1 LVNLANQL
9 ASMVRLQH
17 SYYLVCV
24 GLCRSDGALITAAIQ
39 ALPIRVGTEWEKKS
53 VGTIRRLVLRNFKRF
68 KALELEFDPELNIL
82 VGGNEAGKS
91 SVLQAI
97 DIVLSASRSRV
108 ESIGLEALFNTDCIA
123 KFLAGTRKIAD
134 LPELLIEIYFD
145 GLPGRHDLDGRN
157 NSKDGDHLGIK
168 MVCKPVDEYT
178 REIQAILAERHEN
191 FPFEYYGVHFLTFTD
206 EAVFPYKKPLQ
217 HLLIDSSLINNE
229 HATREYTRS
238 MYAAHASVAQR
249 NRHGFEYRKAKTK
262 FKDEVFKAMND
273 GLDAYKFDVR
283 TSPKANVETDIILT
297 EDDIPVDSKGKG
309 RQCFIKTEFA
319 LRNREHA
326 LHVLLLEE
334 PENHLSQ
341 VHMRK
346 LIERIRASVKK
357 QLFVATH
364 SSFVATRLN
373 LRKVLILSEENPSRP
388 ASLTDLSLG
397 TAEFFMKAPDNNV
410 LELALCKKAILVE
423 GDAEFILMEELYKIS
438 APGRSL
444 DADGIHVISVDGTS
458 FKRYLELA
466 KLLGIKV
473 AAIRDNDKD
482 YAANCVANYADHVSA
497 SIQVFADPDNARY
510 TFEVCM
516 YQDNQAACEELFA
529 AGRKT
534 LSVED
539 YMLKNKTDAAFQ
551 LLERKGATL
560 TAPGY
565 IQEAVAWIRA

>member
-1 LVNLANQL
+1 
-9 ASMVRLQH
+9 M
-17 SYYLVCV
+17 
-24 GLCRSDGALITAAIQ
+24 
-39 ALPIRVGTEWEKKS
+39 
-53 VGTIRRLVLRNFKRF
+53 GTIRRLVLKNFKRF

-97 DIVLSASRSRV
+97 DIVLSTSRSKV
-108 ESIGLEALFNTDCIA
+108 EGIGLEALFNTDCIT
-123 KFLAGTRKIAD
+123 KFLAGPKRIVD
-134 LPELLIEIYFD
+134 LPELLIEVYFD
-145 GLPGRHDLDGRN
+145 NLPDRHDLDGRN
-157 NSKDGDHLGIK
+157 NSKCADHLGIK

-178 REIQAILAERHEN
+178 KEIQAILLEKHKN
-191 FPFEYYGVHFLTFTD
+191 FPFEYYGVHFFTFTD
-206 EAVFPYKKPLQ
+206 EAVFPYKKPLR

-249 NRHGFEYRKAKTK
+249 NLHGFEYRKAKAK
-262 FKDEVFKAMND
+262 FKDDIFKTIND

-283 TSPKANVETDIILT
+283 TSPKASLETDIIIT

-346 LIERIRASVKK
+346 LIDRIRASVKK
-357 QLFVATH
+357 QLFIATH
-364 SSFVATRLN
+364 SSFIATRLN

-388 ASLTDLSLG
+388 ANLKDLSLG

-423 GDAEFILMEELYKIS
+423 GDAEFILMEALYKIS
-438 APGRSL
+438 APGYSM
-444 DADGIHVISVDGTS
+444 
-458 FKRYLELA
+458 
-466 KLLGIKV
+466 
-473 AAIRDNDKD
+473 
-482 YAANCVANYADHVSA
+482 
-497 SIQVFADPDNARY
+497 DP
-510 TFEVCM
+510 M
-516 YQDNQAACEELFA
+516 
-529 AGRKT
+529 
-534 LSVED
+534 
-539 YMLKNKTDAAFQ
+539 AFM
-551 LLERKGATL
+551 
-560 TAPGY
+560 
-565 IQEAVAWIRA
+565 

>member
-1 LVNLANQL
+1 MEKMN
-9 ASMVRLQH
+9 
-17 SYYLVCV
+17 
-24 GLCRSDGALITAAIQ
+24 
-39 ALPIRVGTEWEKKS
+39 VGT
-53 VGTIRRLVLRNFKRF
+53 VRRLVLKNFKRF
-68 KALELEFDPELNIL
+68 KALALEFDPELNIL

-91 SVLQAI
+91 SILQAM
-97 DIVLSASRSRV
+97 DIVLTASRSKV
-108 ESIGLEALFNTDCIA
+108 EGIGLEALFNAACIA
-123 KFLAGTRKIAD
+123 EFLAGARKTVD
-134 LPELLIEIYFD
+134 LPELLIEVYFD
-145 GLPGRHDLDGRN
+145 GLQGRHDLDGRN
-157 NSKDGDHLGIK
+157 NSKGADHLGIK
-168 MVCKPVDEYT
+168 MVCKPLDEYT
-178 REIQAILAERHEN
+178 KEIEAILAERHEN

-206 EAVFPYKKPLQ
+206 EAVFPHKRPLR

-229 HATREYTRS
+229 YATREYTRA

-249 NRHGFEYRKAKTK
+249 NLHGFEYRKAKAK
-262 FKDEVFKAMND
+262 FKDDVFKTMNE
-273 GLDAYKFDVR
+273 GLDAYKFDIR
-283 TSPKANVETDIILT
+283 TSPKANVETDIIIT

-319 LRNREHA
+319 LRNREHS

-346 LIERIRASVKK
+346 LIERIRASIKK

-364 SSFVATRLN
+364 SSLIATRLN
-373 LRKVLILSEENPSRP
+373 LRKVLILSEDNPSQP
-388 ASLTDLSLG
+388 ASLKDLSPG

-423 GDAEFILMEELYKIS
+423 GDAEFILMAALYQIS
-438 APGRSL
+438 APGCSL
-444 DADGIHVISVDGTS
+444 DADSVHVISVDGTS

-466 KLLGIKV
+466 MLLGIKV

-482 YAANCVANYADHVSA
+482 HAANCVANYSDYVSE
-497 SIQVFADPDNARY
+497 SVQVFADPDNARH

-516 YQDNQAACEELFA
+516 YQDNQTVCEDLFA

-534 LSVED
+534 LSVEE

-551 LLERKGATL
+551 LLEKQGTAL
-560 TAPGY
+560 AAPGY
-565 IQEAVAWIRA
+565 IQQAVTWIRA

>member
-1 LVNLANQL
+1 
-9 ASMVRLQH
+9 M
-17 SYYLVCV
+17 
-24 GLCRSDGALITAAIQ
+24 
-39 ALPIRVGTEWEKKS
+39 
-53 VGTIRRLVLRNFKRF
+53 GTIRRLVLRNFKRF

-82 VGGNEAGKS
+82 VGGNETGKS
-91 SVLQAI
+91 SVLQAL

-108 ESIGLEALFNTDCIA
+108 ENIGLEALFNADCIA
-123 KFLAGTRKIAD
+123 EFLAGARKIAD
-134 LPELLIEIYFD
+134 LPELLIEVYFD
-145 GLPGRHDLDGRN
+145 DLPGRHDLDGRN
-157 NSKDGDHLGIK
+157 NSKGADYLGIK

-178 REIQAILAERHEN
+178 KEIQAILAERHEN
-191 FPFEYYGVHFLTFTD
+191 FPFEYYGLQFLTFTD
-206 EAVFPYKKPLQ
+206 DAVFPHKRPLR
-217 HLLIDSSLINNE
+217 HLLIDSSQINNE
-229 HATREYTRS
+229 YATREYTRS

-249 NRHGFEYRKAKTK
+249 NLHAFEYRKVKAR
-262 FKDEVFKAMND
+262 FKDDVFKAMND
-273 GLDAYKFDVR
+273 GLDAYKFGVR
-283 TSPKANVETDIILT
+283 TSPKANVETDIIIT
-297 EDDIPVDSKGKG
+297 EGDIPVDSKGKG

-364 SSFVATRLN
+364 SSFIATRLN

-388 ASLTDLSLG
+388 ASLKDLNPG
-397 TAEFFMKAPDNNV
+397 TADFFMKAPDNNV

-423 GDAEFILMEELYKIS
+423 GDAEFILMEALYRIS
-438 APGRSL
+438 APGCSL

-473 AAIRDNDKD
+473 AAIRDNDND
-482 YAANCVANYADHVSA
+482 HAANCVANYVDYVSA
-497 SIQVFADPDNARY
+497 SIQVFADPDNTRH

-516 YQDNQAACEELFA
+516 YQDNKSACEELFA

-539 YMLKNKTDAAFQ
+539 YMLKNKTDAAFH
-551 LLERKGATL
+551 LLEKKGATL

-565 IQEAVAWIRA
+565 IQQAVAWIKA

>member
-1 LVNLANQL
+1 
-9 ASMVRLQH
+9 
-17 SYYLVCV
+17 
-24 GLCRSDGALITAAIQ
+24 
-39 ALPIRVGTEWEKKS
+39 

-68 KALELEFDPELNIL
+68 KALELDFDPELNIL

-91 SVLQAI
+91 SVLQAL
-97 DIVLSASRSRV
+97 DIVLSASRSKV
-108 ESIGLEALFNTDCIA
+108 EAIGIEALFNADCITE
-123 KFLAGTRKIAD
+123 FLRGSRKIAA
-134 LPELLIEIYFD
+134 LPELLVEVYFD
-145 GLPGRHDLDGRN
+145 GLAGNHELDGRN
-157 NSKDGDHLGIK
+157 NSKGIDHLGIK

-178 REIQAILAERHEN
+178 KEIQAILAEKHEN
-191 FPFEYYGVHFLTFTD
+191 FPFEYYGVHFLTFAD
-206 EAVFPYKKPLQ
+206 EAVFPYKKPLR

-229 HATREYTRS
+229 YATREYTRS

-249 NRHGFEYRKAKTK
+249 NLHAFEYRKAKAK
-262 FKDEVFKAMND
+262 FKDDIFKTMND
-273 GLDAYKFDVR
+273 ALDGYKFDVR
-283 TSPKANVETDIILT
+283 TSPKASIETDIIIT

-334 PENHLSQ
+334 PENHLSH

-346 LIERIRASVKK
+346 LIERIRASEKK

-364 SSFVATRLN
+364 SSFIATRLN
-373 LRKVLILSEENPSRP
+373 LKKVLILSEESPSR
-388 ASLTDLSLG
+388 STRLKDLSQG

-423 GDAEFILMEELYKIS
+423 GDAEFILMEALYKLG
-438 APGRSL
+438 APGSSL

-458 FKRYLELA
+458 FKRYFELA

-473 AAIRDNDKD
+473 AAIRDNDRD
-482 YAANCVANYADHVSA
+482 HATNCVANYADHVSP
-497 SIQVFADPDNARY
+497 SIQVFADSDNARH

-516 YQDNQAACEELFA
+516 YQDNKATCETLFA
-529 AGRKT
+529 AGRKS

-539 YMLKNKTDAAFQ
+539 YMLKNKTDVAFA
-551 LLERKGATL
+551 LLQHEGAKL
-560 TAPGY
+560 VAPEY
-565 IQEAVAWIRA
+565 IQQAVTWIRA

>member
-1 LVNLANQL
+1 
-9 ASMVRLQH
+9 M
-17 SYYLVCV
+17 
-24 GLCRSDGALITAAIQ
+24 
-39 ALPIRVGTEWEKKS
+39 
-53 VGTIRRLVLRNFKRF
+53 GTIRWLVLKNFKRF

-91 SVLQAI
+91 SVLQAM
-97 DIVLSASRSRV
+97 DIALSASRSKV
-108 ESIGLEALFNTDCIA
+108 ESIGLEALFNADCIA
-123 KFLAGTRKIAD
+123 EFLAGARKIAD
-134 LPELLIEIYFD
+134 LPELFIEIYFD
-145 GLPGRHDLDGRN
+145 DLPDRHDLDGRN
-157 NSKDGDHLGIK
+157 NSKGADHLGIK

-178 REIQAILAERHEN
+178 KEIQAILAEKHDN
-191 FPFEYYGVHFLTFTD
+191 FPFEYYGVQFLTFTD
-206 EAVFPYKKPLQ
+206 EPVFPYKKPLR

-238 MYAAHASVAQR
+238 MYATHASVAQR
-249 NRHGFEYRKAKTK
+249 NLHGFEYRKAKAK
-262 FKDEVFKAMND
+262 FKDDVFKTMND

-283 TSPKANVETDIILT
+283 TSPKASVETDIIIT

-364 SSFVATRLN
+364 SSFIATRLN

-388 ASLTDLSLG
+388 ASLKDLGPG

-423 GDAEFILMEELYKIS
+423 GDAEFILMEALYKIS
-438 APGRSL
+438 APGCSL
-444 DADGIHVISVDGTS
+444 DTDSIHVISVDGTS

-466 KLLGIKV
+466 KLLGVKV
-473 AAIRDNDKD
+473 AAIRDNDED
-482 YAANCVANYADHVSA
+482 HAANCIANYADHVSA
-497 SIQVFADPDNARY
+497 SIQVFADTDNARH

-516 YQDNQAACEELFA
+516 YQDNQAICEELFA

-534 LSVED
+534 LSVKD
-539 YMLKNKTDAAFQ
+539 YMLKNKTEAAFQ
-551 LLERKGATL
+551 LLEKKGATL
-560 TAPGY
+560 TAPSY
-565 IQEAVAWIRA
+565 IQQAVAWIRA

>member
-1 LVNLANQL
+1 
-9 ASMVRLQH
+9 M
-17 SYYLVCV
+17 
-24 GLCRSDGALITAAIQ
+24 
-39 ALPIRVGTEWEKKS
+39 
-53 VGTIRRLVLRNFKRF
+53 GTIQRLVLKNFKRF
-68 KALELEFDPELNIL
+68 KSLELEFDPELNIL

-91 SVLQAI
+91 SVLQAL
-97 DIVLSASRSRV
+97 DIVLSTSRSKV
-108 ESIGLEALFNTDCIA
+108 ESIGLEALFNADCITE
-123 KFLAGTRKIAD
+123 FLAGVRKILD
-134 LPELLIEIYFD
+134 LPELLIEVYFD
-145 GLPGRHDLDGRN
+145 DLPNRHDLDGRN
-157 NSKDGDHLGIK
+157 NSKGSDHLGIK

-178 REIQAILAERHEN
+178 KEIQAILADKHEN

-206 EAVFPYKKPLQ
+206 EAVFPYKKPLR

-249 NRHGFEYRKAKTK
+249 NLHGFEYRKAKTK
-262 FKDEVFKAMND
+262 FKDDVFKTMNE
-273 GLDAYKFDVR
+273 GLHAYKFDVR
-283 TSPKANVETDIILT
+283 TSPKASVETDIIIT
-297 EDDIPVDSKGKG
+297 ENDIPVDSKGKG

-346 LIERIRASVKK
+346 LIERIRTSVKK

-364 SSFVATRLN
+364 SSFIATRLN

-388 ASLTDLSLG
+388 ASLKDLSSG

-423 GDAEFILMEELYKIS
+423 GDAEFILMEALYKNS
-438 APGRSL
+438 TPGCSL
-444 DADGIHVISVDGTS
+444 DADGIHMISVDGTS

-482 YAANCVANYADHVSA
+482 YAANCVANYSDHVSA
-497 SIQVFADPDNARY
+497 SIQIFADPVNARH
-510 TFEVCM
+510 TFEVCI
-516 YQDNQAACEELFA
+516 YQDNQIACEELFA

-534 LSVED
+534 LSVEE

-551 LLERKGATL
+551 LLEKKSAAL
-560 TAPGY
+560 VAPSY
-565 IQEAVAWIRA
+565 IQQAVAWIRA

>member
-1 LVNLANQL
+1 
-9 ASMVRLQH
+9 M
-17 SYYLVCV
+17 
-24 GLCRSDGALITAAIQ
+24 
-39 ALPIRVGTEWEKKS
+39 
-53 VGTIRRLVLRNFKRF
+53 GTIRRLVLKNFKRF

-97 DIVLSASRSRV
+97 DLVLSTSRSKV
-108 ESIGLEALFNTDCIA
+108 DSIGLEALFNADCIRD
-123 KFLAGTRKIAD
+123 FLASARKIAD
-134 LPELLIEIYFD
+134 LPELLIEVYFD
-145 GLPGRHDLDGRN
+145 DLPGRHDLDGRN
-157 NSKDGDHLGIK
+157 NSTGADHLGIK

-178 REIQAILAERHEN
+178 KEIQVILAEKHEN
-191 FPFEYYGVHFLTFTD
+191 FPFEYYGIQFLTFTD
-206 EAVFPYKKPLQ
+206 EPVFPYKKPLL

-249 NRHGFEYRKAKTK
+249 NLHGFEYRKAKAK
-262 FKDEVFKAMND
+262 FKDDVFKMMND
-273 GLDAYKFDVR
+273 ELDAYKFDVR
-283 TSPKANVETDIILT
+283 TSPKASVETDIIIT

-346 LIERIRASVKK
+346 LIERIRSSVKK
-357 QLFVATH
+357 QLFIATH
-364 SSFVATRLN
+364 SSFIATRLN
-373 LRKVLILSEENPSRP
+373 LRKVQILSEEIPTKP
-388 ASLTDLSLG
+388 ASLKDLSPG

-423 GDAEFILMEELYKIS
+423 GDAEFILMEALYKIS
-438 APGRSL
+438 SHGSSM

-466 KLLGIKV
+466 KLLSIKV
-473 AAIRDNDKD
+473 AAIRDNDRD
-482 YAANCVANYADHVSA
+482 YAANCVANYADHLSEC
-497 SIQVFADPDNARY
+497 IQVFADPDNDRH
-510 TFEVCM
+510 TFEVCIF
-516 YQDNQAACEELFA
+516 QDNQRICEELFA
-529 AGRKT
+529 AGRRT

-539 YMLKNKTDAAFQ
+539 YMLKNKTDAAF
-551 LLERKGATL
+551 LLLDKKGTELSSPA
-560 TAPGY
+560 Y
-565 IQEAVAWIRA
+565 IQQAVAWIRA